1 MPDLT
6 YPRFEGR
13 RVLIVEDEYVIAMEI
28 AGILE
33 DCGAEIVGP
42 AGSVSL
48 AIQLIAQE
56 APIDAAVLDVNLGRE
71 RVFPVA
77 ETLNLRNIP
86 FVFATGYDASLLV
99 GFETS
104 PRLEKPLDPRAMAWT
119 ISKLV
124 DSGDGGRGRP
134 FV

>member
-86 FVFATGYDASLLV
+86 FVFAT
-99 GFETS
+99 
-104 PRLEKPLDPRAMAWT
+104 
-119 ISKLV
+119 
-124 DSGDGGRGRP
+124 
-134 FV
+134 